1 MFNGFLTPMGGNTS
15 KALVNVFLH
24 ELKGR
29 KKKIENRCKPQ
40 ARFTQRLREKLLVSF
55 KENFEVIVGDSTVC
69 ADPEICL
76 LGIDYNTNFATST
89 YLQRLAT
96 EA

>member
-29 KKKIENRCKPQ
+29 RGKKLKTGANHKFVLRRGFVRGGFFPQ
-40 ARFTQRLREKLLVSF
+40 TRLR
-55 KENFEVIVGDSTVC
+55 T
-69 ADPEICL
+69 
-76 LGIDYNTNFATST
+76 
-89 YLQRLAT
+89 
-96 EA
+96 